1 MLVRSRLLVQLEL
14 ALPWKPLLGWVW
26 GVEHRCALEMGKLGI
41 QHANVLMVYLDHI
54 YNCFVPMDSMDPE
67 NWVIVIVYTHPKTGI
82 ILTQLSQNSGVCWTP
97 PCIQGSICLKAQVP
111 PRWLMA
117 QAAGSVS
124 YTRNLGKHLGNCSYD
139 KDGKPEATIEGVLVR
154 RDGIIFCFGR
164 VVPESLIKAWQA
176 GGRTHVIGLVELYAA
191 IVGLNTWKET
201 FCNDRVILFTDSWPA
216 YDVIV
221 KGTSQASKNG
231 ATFCLLWRP
240 STKAT
245 LCICGRP
252 ESLPLPTHA
261 DPPSRGSISEI
272 AFLGKINVID
282 PVCPV

>member
-176 GGRTHVIGLVELYAA
+176 GGRTHVIG
-191 IVGLNTWKET
+191 
-201 FCNDRVILFTDSWPA
+201 R
-216 YDVIV
+216 
-221 KGTSQASKNG
+221 
-231 ATFCLLWRP
+231 
-240 STKAT
+240 
-245 LCICGRP
+245 
-252 ESLPLPTHA
+252 THVMA
-261 DPPSRGSISEI
+261 
-272 AFLGKINVID
+272 
-282 PVCPV
+282 

>member
-124 YTRNLGKHLGNCSYD
+124 YTRNLGKHLGNCS
-139 KDGKPEATIEGVLVR
+139 K
-154 RDGIIFCFGR
+154 
-164 VVPESLIKAWQA
+164 VV
-176 GGRTHVIGLVELYAA
+176 
-191 IVGLNTWKET
+191 
-201 FCNDRVILFTDSWPA
+201 F
-216 YDVIV
+216 
-221 KGTSQASKNG
+221 G
-231 ATFCLLWRP
+231 ATLSGRKMCILLISQNPRLDVW
-240 STKAT
+240 SSWSLQAT
-245 LCICGRP
+245 QG
-252 ESLPLPTHA
+252 
-261 DPPSRGSISEI
+261 
-272 AFLGKINVID
+272 
-282 PVCPV
+282 

>member
-1 MLVRSRLLVQLEL
+1 M
-14 ALPWKPLLGWVW
+14 
-26 GVEHRCALEMGKLGI
+26 
-41 QHANVLMVYLDHI
+41 
-54 YNCFVPMDSMDPE
+54 
-67 NWVIVIVYTHPKTGI
+67 
-82 ILTQLSQNSGVCWTP
+82 
-97 PCIQGSICLKAQVP
+97 
-111 PRWLMA
+111 
-117 QAAGSVS
+117 
-124 YTRNLGKHLGNCSYD
+124 
-139 KDGKPEATIEGVLVR
+139 R

-282 PVCPV
+282 PVCPVSKAQMKSYDVM